1 MDWHSKKKME
11 QFMKDKFYLLK
22 KQVKAQRDKVRYIE
36 SGLKKI
42 EGTLTGK
49 NPAVLTEDDLKV
61 APKAVKEQVEQENV
75 VFKPNEGP
83 QTDFLASPERDVLYG
98 GAAGGGKSYA
108 LLADLLRYAHLP
120 DHRALLIRRTLD
132 ELTELID
139 KIPKTRTCSCPKAL
153 AEAEF

>member
-1 MDWHSKKKME
+1 MNDVPPPKPKRQYNYSVATKARKAAQKKLSQAKKTAE
-11 QFMKDKFYLLK
+11 NKV

-49 NPAVLTEDDLKV
+49 NPAVLTEDDLKI
-61 APKAVKEQVEQENV
+61 APKAVKEQIEHENV

-108 LLADLLRYAHLP
+108 LLADLLRYAHLQ
-120 DHRALLIRRTLD
+120 
-132 ELTELID
+132 
-139 KIPKTRTCSCPKAL
+139 
-153 AEAEF
+153 